1 MVEIPVE
8 ASVECSDGPCGK
20 SVTVIVNPA
29 TRKVTYLVV
38 QDKSFLEPEQ
48 RMVPI
53 EEVVETT
60 SELIRLRCTRDQLSN
75 MEPFVKVR
83 FIEDQW
89 DEPAYWA
96 ALDDIYYAGPY
107 VTPSMPLYEQIER
120 VPPGEVA
127 VHRGAWVE
135 ATDGHIGT
143 VGELVLDP
151 DSEQITHFVL
161 REGHLW
167 GKKEVILPLSALD
180 RVEEDTVYL
189 KLDKAAVEQLP
200 SLPLTRHYRKAKAA
214 GANVELITNVF
225 QEVGT
230 ASQALELV
238 EDLHRRKVLRI
249 LDAAIL
255 VKEEDG
261 TASVKD
267 AKDLEPGKGRLL
279 GAITGGLVGLL
290 GGPVGAVVGALA
302 GLGIGSLA
310 AKWEDLGFSD
320 HFLSGLQPHLKPGTS
335 ALVVLV
341 EHEWALPLSEALV
354 GLDGVILQQALT
366 DNLVEALMQAGEI
379 EG

>member
-1 MVEIPVE
+1 
-8 ASVECSDGPCGK
+8 
-20 SVTVIVNPA
+20 
-29 TRKVTYLVV
+29 
-38 QDKSFLEPEQ
+38 
-48 RMVPI
+48 
-53 EEVVETT
+53 
-60 SELIRLRCTRDQLSN
+60 
-75 MEPFVKVR
+75 
-83 FIEDQW
+83 
-89 DEPAYWA
+89 
-96 ALDDIYYAGPY
+96 
-107 VTPSMPLYEQIER
+107 
-120 VPPGEVA
+120 
-127 VHRGAWVE
+127 
-135 ATDGHIGT
+135 
-143 VGELVLDP
+143 
-151 DSEQITHFVL
+151 
-161 REGHLW
+161 
-167 GKKEVILPLSALD
+167 
-180 RVEEDTVYL
+180 
-189 KLDKAAVEQLP
+189 
-200 SLPLTRHYRKAKAA
+200 
-214 GANVELITNVF
+214 
-225 QEVGT
+225 
-230 ASQALELV
+230 V

-320 HFLSGLQPHLKPGTS
+320 HFLSGLQTHLKPGTS